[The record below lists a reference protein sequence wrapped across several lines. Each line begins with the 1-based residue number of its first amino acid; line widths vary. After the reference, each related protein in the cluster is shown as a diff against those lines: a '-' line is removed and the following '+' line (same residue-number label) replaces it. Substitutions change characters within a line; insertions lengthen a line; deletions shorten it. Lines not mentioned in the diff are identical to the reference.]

1 MEQRKLTKSQEGM
14 VLKNECIIYDVLKKM
29 NLYRHL
35 GDYYDIGAIGLVKGA
50 ITFDES
56 KGYAVSTY
64 LYRCVRNEI
73 LLHIRKENS
82 VKNKSNKNTL
92 SYDYAYNNDDKD
104 ELEFSNF
111 IEDET
116 QRIEE
121 MLIKKEQIELLYK
134 EILKLRERDRFII
147 CSKYG
152 LLEHKKLNQEQL
164 AKEVG
169 LSQSYVCRI
178 IKSIL
183 EKLRENLSDFE

>member
-1 MEQRKLTKSQEGM
+1 MEQRKLTKSQEEM
-14 VLKNECIIYDVLKKM
+14 VLRNECIIYDVLKKM

-35 GDYYDIGAIGLVKGA
+35 EDYYDIGAIGLVKGV

-64 LYRCVRNEI
+64 LYSCVKNEL

-92 SYDYAYNNDDKD
+92 SYDYVYNDDDKD

-121 MLIKKEQIELLYK
+121 ILIKKERCEALFRELEKLNEKDKYIIK
-134 EILKLRERDRFII
+134 KYFGIDCEKAKQHEMSKILNIKQGSVSRRIKRILK
-147 CSKYG
+147 
-152 LLEHKKLNQEQL
+152 
-164 AKEVG
+164 
-169 LSQSYVCRI
+169 
-178 IKSIL
+178 
-183 EKLRENLSDFE
+183 KLRENLSDFE